1 MAFGSWFKNIV
12 NGTSKVLGKV
22 LPALRKGAEIVSS
35 VAPAIG
41 SAIGGSAGSVVNSIG
56 NVAGRVNNSLNSGWK
71 TPNSTPR
78 MLGSNGAGR
87 FNVPLLK

>member
-12 NGTSKVLGKV
+12 KGAKNVFNKVAPV
-22 LPALRKGAEIVSS
+22 LKRGAEIVSS

-41 SAIGGSAGSVVNSIG
+41 SAIGGPVGNVINSIG
-56 NVAGRVNNSLNSGWK
+56 NVAGKVNNITSSWKPSNS
-71 TPNSTPR
+71 SPR

>member
-12 NGTSKVLGKV
+12 NGASKVFNKV
-22 LPALRKGAEIVSS
+22 IPALRKGAEIVSS
-35 VAPAIG
+35 VAPAL
-41 SAIGGSAGSVVNSIG
+41 SSTIGGNVGSVINSIG
-56 NVAGRVNNSLNSGWK
+56 NVAGRVNSGWK
-71 TPNSTPR
+71 PSNNTPR

>member
-12 NGTSKVLGKV
+12 KGAGKVLNKV
-22 LPALRKGAEIVSS
+22 LPALRKGAEFVSS
-35 VAPAIG
+35 VAPAVG
-41 SAIGGSAGSVVNSIG
+41 SAIGGPVGGVINSIG
-56 NVAGRVNNSLNSGWK
+56 NVAGRVNNSFNSGWK
-71 TPNSTPR
+71 PSNSSPR